1 MTITDVSP
9 TIFRMGTCK
18 SINAD
23 EADIIQ
29 VKVLDI
35 RLFETERSKCVKV
48 EIIQSNTT
56 QEYNGKETL
65 FPLQWKGAANPT
77 IW

>member
-1 MTITDVSP
+1 MTITDVGP

-48 EIIQSNTT
+48 EIIHSDLT

-65 FPLQWKGAANPT
+65 CLALTLSLFIICK
-77 IW
+77 